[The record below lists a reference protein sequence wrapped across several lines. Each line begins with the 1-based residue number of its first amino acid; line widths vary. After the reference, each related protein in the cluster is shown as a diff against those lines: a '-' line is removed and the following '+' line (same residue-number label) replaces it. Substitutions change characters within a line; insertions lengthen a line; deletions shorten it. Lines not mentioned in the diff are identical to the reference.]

1 MWNRLA
7 EGIIKYRL
15 PLIVIIGLITV
26 FMGFKATQV
35 QMSYDFARTVPP
47 EDPDM
52 LEFVKFKNQFG
63 EDGNIIA
70 VGMQDSAIYQMKNF
84 EALRQLTKEIKSISG
99 VNDVLGLASMKM
111 ILKDTVNTRF
121 YLAPVFPDS
130 IASQAEFDSAL
141 VLARTH
147 V

>member
-15 PLIVIIGLITV
+15 PLIIIIGLMTV
-26 FMGFKATQV
+26 FMGFKASEV

-52 LEFVKFKNQFG
+52 IAFTNFKAQFG

-70 VGMQDSAIYQMKNF
+70 VGMRDSAIYEMKNF
-84 EALRQLTKEIKSISG
+84 AAFRVLVKEIKKING
-99 VNDVLGLASMKM
+99 VNDVLALPNMKM
-111 ILKDTVNTRF
+111 IMKDTVNTKF
-121 YLAPVFPDS
+121 YLSPVFPDS
-130 IASQAEFDSAL
+130 IESQAEFDS
-141 VLARTH
+141 
-147 V
+147 

>member
-52 LEFVKFKNQFG
+52 LDFVKFKSQFG

-84 EALRQLTKEIKSISG
+84 EALRQLTKELKGISG
-99 VNDVLGLASMKM
+99 VNDVL
-111 ILKDTVNTRF
+111 
-121 YLAPVFPDS
+121 
-130 IASQAEFDSAL
+130 
-141 VLARTH
+141 
-147 V
+147 

>member
-26 FMGFKATQV
+26 FMGFKASQV

-52 LEFVKFKNQFG
+52 IMFERFKAQFG
-63 EDGNIIA
+63 EELIGLADAESRSFYI
-70 VGMQDSAIYQMKNF
+70 QDSSLFVANEVCLHISGYPVTVKPF
-84 EALRQLTKEIKSISG
+84 LTTLRQVEIHDPNHHI
-99 VNDVLGLASMKM
+99 
-111 ILKDTVNTRF
+111 
-121 YLAPVFPDS
+121 
-130 IASQAEFDSAL
+130 
-141 VLARTH
+141 H
-147 V
+147 